1 MVVWTGLLDE
11 VRGDIS
17 RLDYVTRYSSIPTR
31 TKETVSQHSFWVGLY
46 AVMIHRMLRD
56 TYVGI
61 YAWESVEYQILK
73 YALVH
78 DVGESVTGDVVRPF
92 KYATPEMKRA
102 ADEAE
107 DILTQ
112 RLMPDVVKQIIGE
125 LDDPRNTT
133 YSEYVKDVIKAADFL
148 CVYVFMNR
156 EFLHGNQEIEPF
168 RKRMVADM
176 TAMAAKLGLS
186 PGAHVKEISRLYTL
200 MASQSTRKFVDR
212 EI

>member
-1 MVVWTGLLDE
+1 
-11 VRGDIS
+11 
-17 RLDYVTRYSSIPTR
+17 
-31 TKETVSQHSFWVGLY
+31 
-46 AVMIHRMLRD
+46 MIHRMLRD

-61 YAWESVEYQILK
+61 TAWEAVEYQILK

-133 YSEYVKDVIKAADFL
+133 YADYVKDVIKAADFL

-176 TAMAAKLGLS
+176 TAMAAKLGSS